1 MAKKSEY
8 DYIFPSVLIRSKET
22 SLLKRAD
29 MEKVMEQKDVQG
41 AMKVLSEFGY
51 GDGKDSEDERAFE
64 KALDAGLAESYE
76 LVFSVLSDEPQMKL
90 FLYPNDYHNVKVL
103 LKAEALKTDPAPLLL
118 ESAAIPPQEMQEMIR
133 KRDFALLS
141 VSMKQAITEAA
152 ELFAKSRD
160 PQEIDIILDRAC
172 YRDMLEEAEKLDN
185 AFVTGYVKLLID
197 SLNMSAFIR
206 LRKIGKSKNFFEKIF
221 LTGGNLEE
229 RFFEGAYEE
238 AYSSIA
244 DKLQPFGYYEVFAE
258 GAKAVTE
265 KGSYSELEKILD
277 NLKIRFAAECKYQP
291 FGLETAAAYLIAKEM
306 EVKNLRIIFA
316 GKIAGTAAEIVA
328 ERLRETYV

>member
-1 MAKKSEY
+1 
-8 DYIFPSVLIRSKET
+8 
-22 SLLKRAD
+22 
-29 MEKVMEQKDVQG
+29 
-41 AMKVLSEFGY
+41 
-51 GDGKDSEDERAFE
+51 
-64 KALDAGLAESYE
+64 
-76 LVFSVLSDEPQMKL
+76 MKL
-90 FLYPNDYHNVKVL
+90 FLYPSDYHNVKVL

-206 LRKIGKSKNFFEKIF
+206 LRKIGKSRIF
-221 LTGGNLEE
+221 SK
-229 RFFEGAYEE
+229 RF
-238 AYSSIA
+238 S
-244 DKLQPFGYYEVFAE
+244 LRAE
-258 GAKAVTE
+258 TSRSVSLRVLMK
-265 KGSYSELEKILD
+265 
-277 NLKIRFAAECKYQP
+277 RR
-291 FGLETAAAYLIAKEM
+291 TA
-306 EVKNLRIIFA
+306 
-316 GKIAGTAAEIVA
+316 
-328 ERLRETYV
+328 RLRTNCSRLAITKSLRRERKPLPKREATVSLKKFSTI

>member
-1 MAKKSEY
+1 
-8 DYIFPSVLIRSKET
+8 
-22 SLLKRAD
+22 
-29 MEKVMEQKDVQG
+29 
-41 AMKVLSEFGY
+41 
-51 GDGKDSEDERAFE
+51 
-64 KALDAGLAESYE
+64 
-76 LVFSVLSDEPQMKL
+76 MKL
-90 FLYPNDYHNVKVL
+90 FLYPSDYHNVKVL

-133 KRDFALLS
+133 KRDFALFS

-152 ELFAKSRD
+152 EVFAKSRD

-172 YRDMLEEAEKLDN
+172 YRDMLEEAERLDN

>member
-90 FLYPNDYHNVKVL
+90 FLYPSDYHNVKVL
-103 LKAEALKTDPAPLLL
+103 LKAEVLKTDPAPLLL

-152 ELFAKSRD
+152 ELFA
-160 PQEIDIILDRAC
+160 
-172 YRDMLEEAEKLDN
+172 
-185 AFVTGYVKLLID
+185 
-197 SLNMSAFIR
+197 
-206 LRKIGKSKNFFEKIF
+206 
-221 LTGGNLEE
+221 
-229 RFFEGAYEE
+229 
-238 AYSSIA
+238 
-244 DKLQPFGYYEVFAE
+244 
-258 GAKAVTE
+258 
-265 KGSYSELEKILD
+265 
-277 NLKIRFAAECKYQP
+277 
-291 FGLETAAAYLIAKEM
+291 
-306 EVKNLRIIFA
+306 
-316 GKIAGTAAEIVA
+316 
-328 ERLRETYV
+328 